1 MLLPLFE
8 WIEALS
14 FSTFLRESAVITAL
28 VNVAHLLALV
38 VLAGSVLMVDLRL
51 FGGGTSRQPLAQ
63 VANEARPW
71 TIGALFVLL
80 ATGIPQLMST
90 AVKQYYSPY
99 FWFKMSAL
107 VVALLFTFTVKQRIT
122 KSDEVGLSP
131 LAGKIVALSSV
142 ALWTA
147 VAVTGRL
154 IGLLS

>member
-1 MLLPLFE
+1 MLLPVFE
-8 WIEALS
+8 WMEALS

-63 VANEARPW
+63 VASEARPW
-71 TIGALFVLL
+71 MIGALLVLA
-80 ATGIPQLMST
+80 ATGLPQMMST
-90 AVKQYYSPY
+90 AIKQYYSPY

-107 VVALLFTFTVKQRIT
+107 VVALLYTFTVKRRFT
-122 KSDEVGLSP
+122 RRDEAARSPLLGKVVGLVS
-131 LAGKIVALSSV
+131 I

-147 VAVTGRL
+147 VAVPGRL

>member
-8 WIEALS
+8 WMEALS

-51 FGGGTSRQPLAQ
+51 FGGGTSRQPLSQ
-63 VANEARPW
+63 VASEARPW
-71 TIGALFVLL
+71 MIGALLVLV
-80 ATGIPQLMST
+80 ATGIPQMMST
-90 AVKQYYSPY
+90 ALKQYYSPY

-107 VVALLFTFTVKQRIT
+107 AVALLFTFTLKARFT
-122 KSDEVGLSP
+122 TRDDERLSP
-131 LAGKIVALSSV
+131 WGGKIVGLVSI
-142 ALWTA
+142 ALWSG
-147 VAVTGRL
+147 VAVPGRL

>member
-1 MLLPLFE
+1 MLQPFFE
-8 WIEALS
+8 SLEALS

-28 VNVAHLLALV
+28 INVAHLLALV

-51 FGGGTSRQPLAQ
+51 FGRGTSAQPLAQ

-71 TIGALFVLL
+71 TIGALLVLL

-99 FWFKMSAL
+99 FWFKMSVL
-107 VVALLFTFTVKQRIT
+107 VVALLFTFTLKYHFTQG
-122 KSDEVGLSP
+122 DEERTSKVWGMVFGAAS
-131 LAGKIVALSSV
+131 I
-142 ALWTA
+142 ALWTG
-147 VAVTGRL
+147 VAVSGRL